1 MDLDQLR
8 VPASGRFRLAE
19 MDPDETFGLDKK
31 TAKDEHAG
39 LIERLSELQSVMYAE
54 QKHSLLIVLQA
65 MDGGGKDGTIRSLL
79 TGVNPQGVQVTSF
92 KVPSAEELAHDY
104 LWRIHKATPPR
115 GVIGLFNRS
124 QYEDVLVVRV
134 LGLVPK
140 EVWRARY
147 DQINRFEQHLAE
159 NGTTILKFFLHIS
172 KDEQKARFE
181 ERLEDP
187 EKRWKFAMGDLKVR
201 EQWDDYM
208 AAYEDALAKCSTGW
222 APWYVIP
229 ANRNW
234 LRNWLVARIVVET
247 LEGLDM
253 QYPEPEEGLDQVVIP
268 D

>member
-1 MDLDQLR
+1 MDLEQLR
-8 VPASGRFRLAE
+8 VPASGHFHLAGV
-19 MDPDETFGLDKK
+19 DPDETFGLDKQEV
-31 TAKDEHAG
+31 KDEYPD
-39 LIERLSELQSVMYAE
+39 LVERLSQLQSVMYAE

-65 MDGGGKDGTIRSLL
+65 MDGGGKDGTIRALL

-104 LWRIHKATPPR
+104 LWRIHKAVPPR
-115 GVIGLFNRS
+115 GIIGLFNRS

-140 EVWRARY
+140 DVWRARY
-147 DQINRFEQHLAE
+147 DQINRFERHLAE

-172 KDEQKARFE
+172 RDEQKQRFE

-187 EKRWKFAMGDLKVR
+187 QKRWKFAKGDLGVR

-208 AAYEDALAKCSTGW
+208 AAYEDALDKCSTDW

-234 LRNWLVARIVVET
+234 LRNWLVARIVVKT

-253 QYPEPEEGLDQVVIP
+253 QYPEPEEGLDQIVIP

>member
-19 MDPDETFGLDKK
+19 VDPDETFGLDKK

-39 LIERLSELQSVMYAE
+39 LIERLSELQSAMYAE

-65 MDGGGKDGTIRSLL
+65 MDAGGKDGTIRSLL

-115 GVIGLFNRS
+115 GIIGLFNRS
-124 QYEDVLVVRV
+124 HYEDVLVVRV
-134 LGLVPK
+134 AGLAPK

-159 NGTTILKFFLHIS
+159 NGTTILKFYLHIS

-181 ERLEDP
+181 ERLEEP
-187 EKRWKFAMGDLKVR
+187 EKRWKFAKGDLKVR

-208 AAYEDALAKCSTGW
+208 AAYEDALARCSTGW

-234 LRNWLVARIVVET
+234 LRNWLVASIVVET

-253 QYPEPEEGLDQVVIP
+253 QYPEPEEGLDEVVIP